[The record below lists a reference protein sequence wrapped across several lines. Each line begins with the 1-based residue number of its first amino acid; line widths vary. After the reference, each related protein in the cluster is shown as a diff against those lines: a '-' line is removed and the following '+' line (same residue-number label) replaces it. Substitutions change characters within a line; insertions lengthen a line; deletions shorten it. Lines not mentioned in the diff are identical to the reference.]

1 MRVSHHDVNNRK
13 EKKLIVLMVQYQ
25 DLRYS
30 EVLFLN
36 RDHLSRIKVQ
46 LRDWDEK
53 E

>member
-1 MRVSHHDVNNRK
+1 MRVSHHDVNDRK
-13 EKKLIVLMVQYQ
+13 EKKPMVSMVQYQ

-30 EVLFLN
+30 EILFLD

-53 E
+53 G

>member
-1 MRVSHHDVNNRK
+1 MRVSHDDVNDGR

-30 EVLFLN
+30 EILFLN
-36 RDHLSRIKVQ
+36 RNHLSRIKVQ

-53 E
+53 G